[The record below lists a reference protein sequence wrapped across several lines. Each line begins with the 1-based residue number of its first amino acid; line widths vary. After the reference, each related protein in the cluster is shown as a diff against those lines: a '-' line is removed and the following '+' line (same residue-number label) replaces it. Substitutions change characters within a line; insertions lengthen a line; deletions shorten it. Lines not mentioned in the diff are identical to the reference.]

1 MATAMVWKT
10 NAFGTFRVLVE
21 KVSVSGMATLIKFT
35 RDERYRPA
43 EAGKDG
49 TMWVASSTLHKATPR
64 PAKESRP
71 VTPTAAPKKAAKASA
86 VKRTGVTDKVPPKPR
101 TRTATAVQEF

>member
-1 MATAMVWKT
+1 MATVMVWKT
-10 NAFGTFRVLVE
+10 NAFGSFRVLVE
-21 KVSVSGMATLIKFT
+21 KISVNGMATLIKFT

-43 EAGKDG
+43 EAGRDG

-71 VTPTAAPKKAAKASA
+71 AKAAPKATAPKKAATKS
-86 VKRTGVTDKVPPKPR
+86 R